1 MKIYNFEQRSYEWA
15 LMRRAKVTGT
25 SIKDIFKSDY
35 LDLIDK
41 LIAEEETEEVP
52 DDSFV
57 TDAMQR
63 GIDLEPV
70 AIAEYSEVRNL
81 KVTPVGFLQ
90 NEHSFPW
97 FGISSDGLVYQDD
110 QLIGAV
116 EVKCPETKTHVKRL
130 RQAKLPNEYKY
141 QVMSH
146 FIVSDDIEW
155 VDFISFD
162 PRFVRKPIFIHR
174 TYRTDCLEQLDE
186 MRTRMFEFEAK
197 LSDMKEQILF

>member
-1 MKIYNFEQRSYEWA
+1 MIIHTFEQRSYEWA
-15 LMRRAKVTGT
+15 LMRRAKITGT

-35 LDLIDK
+35 LEAIDK

-70 AIAEYSEVRNL
+70 AINEYSEIRNL

-90 NEHSFPW
+90 NQYSFPW
-97 FGISSDGLVYQDD
+97 FGISSDGLIYQDD
-110 QLIGAV
+110 KLIGAI
-116 EVKCPETKTHVKRL
+116 EVKCPDTKTHVKRL
-130 RQAKLPNEYKY
+130 RQNKLPNEYKY
-141 QVMSH
+141 QVMAH
-146 FIVSDDIEW
+146 FIVSDEIEW

-162 PRFVRKPIFIHR
+162 PRFVRKPIFIYR
-174 TYRTDCLEQLDE
+174 TYRTDCLEQLEE
-186 MRTRMFEFEAK
+186 MRNRMFEFEAK
-197 LSDMKEQILF
+197 LSDIKEQILF

>member
-1 MKIYNFEQRSYEWA
+1 MKIYTFEQRSYEWA

-25 SIKDIFKSDY
+25 SIKDIFKADY
-35 LDLIDK
+35 LEVIDR

-70 AIAEYSEVRNL
+70 AIAEYSEIRNL
-81 KVTPVGFLQ
+81 KVIPVGFIQ
-90 NEHSFPW
+90 HDISFPW

-146 FIVSDDIEW
+146 FIVSDSIQW

-186 MRTRMFEFEAK
+186 MRNRMFEFEAK